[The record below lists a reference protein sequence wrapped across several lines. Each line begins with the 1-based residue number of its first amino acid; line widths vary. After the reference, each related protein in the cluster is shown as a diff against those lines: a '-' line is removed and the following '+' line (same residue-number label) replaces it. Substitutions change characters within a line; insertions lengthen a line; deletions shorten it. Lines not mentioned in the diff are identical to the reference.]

1 MGRVIDLTGQKF
13 NMLTVIKLYDVR
25 PKIGALW
32 ICECDCGNKKIISS
46 HALRD
51 GLKSCGCLIHQKK
64 IPEEKKRKGIRL
76 YGIYYG
82 MKQRCYNPNNQGY
95 KWYGSKGISVCD
107 EWLESYENFKKW
119 AQSNGYEET
128 LSIERINPNGNY
140 CPENC
145 CWIPLN
151 DQWKTKGNTVVLDYM
166 GESINLKD
174 LSDITGISRGTLYS
188 RYIKGFNNEEI
199 ALSRNKKH
207 MLNGEKYTLSELSD
221 LSGIPRKILASR
233 ISRGWTVE
241 RSISQPIRKTEPDI
255 IIRFNEEE
263 HTIKEWSEIMKIP
276 KMTLYW
282 RLNKGLSP
290 EQILSKNRN
299 IKENS
304 HD

>member
-1 MGRVIDLTGQKF
+1 M
-13 NMLTVIKLYDVR
+13 
-25 PKIGALW
+25 
-32 ICECDCGNKKIISS
+32 E
-46 HALRD
+46 
-51 GLKSCGCLIHQKK
+51 
-64 IPEEKKRKGIRL
+64 
-76 YGIYYG
+76 
-82 MKQRCYNPNNQGY
+82 
-95 KWYGSKGISVCD
+95 
-107 EWLESYENFKKW
+107 
-119 AQSNGYEET
+119 
-128 LSIERINPNGNY
+128 
-140 CPENC
+140 
-145 CWIPLN
+145 
-151 DQWKTKGNTVVLDYM
+151 
-166 GESINLKD
+166 ESINLKD

-188 RYIKGFNNEEI
+188 RYIKGANNEEI

-299 IKENS
+299 IKQNS